1 MALGFSVN
9 TELGY
14 RLHVGAEFS
23 STKCGKN
30 PKMRNTKS
38 EYFMHCV
45 YGAFAGT
52 AKNEH

>member
-9 TELGY
+9 TKSRYG
-14 RLHVGAEFS
+14 LHVGTEFL

-30 PKMRNTKS
+30 PKLRNTKTG
-38 EYFMHCV
+38 EFMHCL